1 MENSI
6 VNQWWER
13 VFFPIHL
20 ISVGRLWERDR
31 KRSFSARNRV
41 CSGNEQVI
49 VEGSVRT
56 APWGPGRSWALS
68 STDTPGIY
76 LTHFNCTNSESIR
89 IWVTSERNFARPP
102 GCILWRYKACSM
114 FLLLVKS
121 FYNPMEDWLAGVD
134 EMGWEYLIFPQVL
147 GEYKS
152 NEVKKLMMGLTRWDT
167 FNLPGLSF
175 GNNIEHKRE
184 LHWI

>member
-1 MENSI
+1 MFAQEMSRWLLK
-6 VNQWWER
+6 VQWGQHHGDQAEAEHR
-13 VFFPIHL
+13 VPQTHL
-20 ISVGRLWERDR
+20 GFTSHIL
-31 KRSFSARNRV
+31 
-41 CSGNEQVI
+41 
-49 VEGSVRT
+49 T
-56 APWGPGRSWALS
+56 AQ
-68 STDTPGIY
+68 T
-76 LTHFNCTNSESIR
+76 ESIR